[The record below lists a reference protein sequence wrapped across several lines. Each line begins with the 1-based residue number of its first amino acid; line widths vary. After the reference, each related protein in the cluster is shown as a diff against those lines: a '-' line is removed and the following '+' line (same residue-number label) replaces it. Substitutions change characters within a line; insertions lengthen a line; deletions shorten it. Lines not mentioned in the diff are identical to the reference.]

1 MDKSSFLLFFP
12 SRSPPRF
19 KIGLA
24 GPGGFDGSSALVDL
38 PGEFRHLQIDLRVGL
53 DEVFQVAKRPGGIGC
68 VCLDRRNKE
77 DRGLGK
83 FPLASSPR
91 PSARAL

>member
-53 DEVFQVAKRPGGIGC
+53 DEVFQAANEIYRKGRDLCAGENFAVPNSSHFAIAKN
-68 VCLDRRNKE
+68 LD
-77 DRGLGK
+77 L
-83 FPLASSPR
+83 
-91 PSARAL
+91 

>member
-24 GPGGFDGSSALVDL
+24 GPGGFDGSAALVDL
-38 PGEFRHLQIDLRVGL
+38 PGEFRHLQIDLRVRL
-53 DEVFQVAKRPGGIGC
+53 DQVFKVVKRPGIGC
-68 VCLDRRNKE
+68 VCLDRRNKK

-91 PSARAL
+91 PSDRAL